1 MANSLKEMK
10 LNFFVRLTGYSIL
23 LSFVLCQS
31 TIVPTMAGTGIIKT
45 TLNRPINKSELALIK
60 NIKLACSALASESNN
75 PESIAVKFGHITGST
90 EIRNLKIKPFNRDF
104 NLIDISV
111 SDQLP
116 HAADIIIFRLK
127 SQKKISIASL
137 QQSFGSF
144 RSGVSKLAY
153 RVMRFDIDLSVS
165 GAEKC
170 SASIHYSWKPRNIAS
185 AQIYDVSVYLPSI
198 K

>member
-1 MANSLKEMK
+1 MK
-10 LNFFVRLTGYSIL
+10 LKKIIRLTSYSIL
-23 LSFVLCQS
+23 LSFSLFQG
-31 TIVPTMAGTGIIKT
+31 TIVPTMAGTEIIKT

-75 PESIAVKFGHITGST
+75 PKNIAVKFGRITGST
-90 EIRNLKIKPFNRDF
+90 ETRNLKIKPFNRDF

-111 SDQLP
+111 SDQPP
-116 HAADIIIFRLK
+116 HTADIVIFRLK

-137 QQSFGSF
+137 QQSFDSF
-144 RSGVSKLAY
+144 RNGVSKLAY
-153 RVMRFDIDLSVS
+153 RVMKFDIDLSVS
-165 GAEKC
+165 GTEKC

-185 AQIYDVSVYLPSI
+185 AQIYDVSVYLSSI